1 MPSAANSKRA
11 DTTKSGGDTLAEVK
25 DNKMMKDHSQAKN
38 NLRSKHVV
46 NYVTE
51 IAPDE
56 DRTEAI
62 TEDISIDGTS
72 RSESITCNKGHIS
85 SALGDGEGNT
95 LRQGVLEER
104 LITIMIRCDT
114 DNMEDWRRSQ
124 VLWSY
129 IRGLPPSLHHQ
140 TQICRCYNLVK
151 SPGTR

>member
-1 MPSAANSKRA
+1 
-11 DTTKSGGDTLAEVK
+11 
-25 DNKMMKDHSQAKN
+25 MMKVCFQAKN
-38 NLRSKHVV
+38 NPKSKHVV
-46 NYVTE
+46 NYETE

-56 DRTEAI
+56 DRTEVI
-62 TEDISIDGTS
+62 TENMSIDGTS
-72 RSESITCNKGHIS
+72 MSESIICNKGHIS

-95 LRQGVLEER
+95 LRQGVLEVR
-104 LITIMIRCDT
+104 LITIMIRCET